1 MHEFVVLGLGTDA
14 RIYGYVATSSPEAI
28 EVAMPYI
35 LTCVENSERDP
46 WLFLLEFLLEGALEV
61 LFGLIEFF

>member
-1 MHEFVVLGLGTDA
+1 MHEFVGLGLGADA

-28 EVAMPYI
+28 EAAMPYI

-46 WLFLLEFLLEGALEV
+46 WLFLLRFLLEGASEV